1 MQSGFSCPPI
11 APRPFVA
18 PNPPAALIS
27 RSLLL
32 YRVLSVL
39 ALVFYAPWALLR
51 SGLGIRKMG
60 DLRGRLGFGIA
71 PDLDGGV
78 WVHAVSVGEVA
89 VARNLLAELARKV
102 PERRLGL
109 SVTTSAGA
117 EMARRALPAGVAAFA
132 FPLDLAGPVERALDA
147 VRPGL
152 ILLTETEIWPL
163 FLERAARRNVPVA
176 LVNGRLSERSFSRY
190 RLAGRSFARVLSR
203 VALFA
208 MQTREDAARIER
220 LGAPAGR
227 VFVTGNVKY
236 DLPPAAPFAD
246 ALRLAS
252 VAGGRPVFVAASTGQ
267 GEDEIVLA
275 AWERLAP
282 ERRPLLVLAP
292 RRPERFDAV
301 AALVSAAGH
310 ALLRRSAPAEAAAP
324 EGAVYLLDSIGE
336 LSSLYR
342 EARLAFV
349 GGSLI
354 TTGGHNPIEAWAAG
368 VPVIVGPHT
377 SNFRDIV
384 RDGRKIGILEVAADG
399 TALARAMGAALSDP
413 AALARRAEAARR
425 AVLESRGAVS
435 RTADLVLPLLSS
447 APRQAISP

>member
-1 MQSGFSCPPI
+1 MLF
-11 APRPFVA
+11 
-18 PNPPAALIS
+18 
-27 RSLLL
+27 
-32 YRVLSVL
+32 YRILSVL
-39 ALVFYAPWALLR
+39 ALVFYAPWALAR
-51 SGLGIRKMG
+51 SVLGIRKIG
-60 DLRGRLGFGIA
+60 DLRGRLGFGRA
-71 PDLDGGV
+71 PDLNGGV
-78 WVHAVSVGEVA
+78 WVHAVSVGEVG
-89 VARNLLAELARKV
+89 VARNLLAELARKA
-102 PERRLGL
+102 PESRLAL
-109 SVTTSAGA
+109 SVTTDAGA
-117 EMARRALPAGVAAFA
+117 EMARRALPSGVPAFA

-163 FLERAARRNVPVA
+163 FLERAARRKIPVA

-220 LGAPAGR
+220 LGAPPGK

-236 DLPPAAPFAD
+236 DLPPAPPFSD

-252 VAGGRPVFVAASTGQ
+252 AARGRAVFVAASTGP
-267 GEDEIVLA
+267 GEDEIVLN
-275 AWERLAP
+275 AWAGLAP
-282 ERRPLLVLAP
+282 GRRPLLVLAP

-310 ALLRRSAPAEAAAP
+310 PLLRRSVPTAELPP
-324 EGAVYLLDSIGE
+324 EGSVYLLDSIGE
-336 LSSLYR
+336 LSSVYG

-349 GGSLI
+349 GGSLVKA
-354 TTGGHNPIEAWAAG
+354 GGHNPIEAWSAG

-384 RDGRKIGILEVAADG
+384 RDGRDIGILEIVADG
-399 TALARAMGAALSDP
+399 AGLGRALAAALQDP
-413 AALARRAEAARR
+413 EALARRGEAARR
-425 AVLESRGAVS
+425 AVVESRGAVT
-435 RTADLVLPLLSS
+435 RTADLVLPLLSN
-447 APRQAISP
+447 APRRAISP